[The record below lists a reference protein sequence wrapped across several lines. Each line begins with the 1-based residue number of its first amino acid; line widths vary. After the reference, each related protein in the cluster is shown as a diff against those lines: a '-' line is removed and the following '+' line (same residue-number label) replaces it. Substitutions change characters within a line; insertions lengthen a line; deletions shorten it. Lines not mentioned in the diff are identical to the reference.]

1 MTSNNEGMPSADG
14 FSLAVDDGPFAD
26 LSDQALS
33 QEELLNVLRDEGTYL
48 NVHSTTFPGGEIRG
62 QFVIDP
68 ATVDQPVQ
76 RFVARLDG
84 DQEVVPEGEPP
95 VVTDANGIAVL
106 TVDTLNATYDLN
118 LTAENL
124 DPSTLLDVGGSPVH
138 VHLGPAGQNGP
149 IALNSGIDSADG
161 PAPFADQDQR
171 IDGGDGDDDING
183 GVGDD
188 VLSGGAGNDTVSGG
202 SGDDDLSGGGGN
214 DNIFG
219 GSGNDNIAGG
229 GGQDILDGG
238 EGVDTNDFSDIGPPV
253 VASLGSGLA
262 SYQTPDGST
271 IVEQFSNFENLSGT
285 NQGDQLFGDGNAN
298 RLDGNDGDDL
308 LAGGGGDDMLY
319 GGNGNDT
326 LRGGGGNDVTDGG
339 AGIDTA
345 DFSDIGV
352 SVHANLADGTASY
365 SPNGDNQVQ
374 DQLSNI
380 ENLTG
385 SENDDTLVGDGSS
398 NLLAGNA
405 GSDTIRG
412 GDGDDVIRGDEIG
425 DGTAITVTVE
435 NLLGEGGTFQTPVW
449 FGFHDGQN
457 FDLFDQGSAAS
468 SGLERLAEDGSIEAI
483 SAEFVAQTGPGGVD
497 ATVFGAGGAI
507 APGERARQ
515 TINVTDAQGQ
525 GFFTW
530 GTMVIPSNDAFLA
543 VPDDALADPIFDEDG
558 NFIGPLVIERSGSDV
573 LDAGTEV
580 NNELGAA
587 FLNQTALNQGT
598 TEGGVVGSS
607 PGFNGSAGNPDGA
620 PVNILSGDAQTAAG
634 TIIDPNVADFTLNP
648 DEPIFRI
655 TIDQLTVEGGDD
667 DLEGG
672 RGQDTI
678 EGGGGNDRLDGG
690 EGDDQLDGGT
700 GDDRL
705 IGGQGQDAL
714 SGGDGDDSLAGDA
727 GDDRLEG
734 GTGNDH
740 LTGGENNDTF
750 IFVRET
756 GHDTVA
762 DFGHGDDRL
771 DLSAFDFDDADAALA
786 QANQQGDDVVIELD
800 SETGDRVTLTGVN
813 LDELRQSDFI
823 V

>member
-1 MTSNNEGMPSADG
+1 MPNNIDEMPSVDG
-14 FSLAVDDGPFAD
+14 FSLVVDGGPFAD

-33 QEELLNVLRDEGTYL
+33 PDELLDTLRDEGTYL
-48 NVHSTTFPGGEIRG
+48 NVHTTTFPGGEIRG

-84 DQEVVPEGEPP
+84 EQEVVPEGEPP

-106 TVDTLNATYDLN
+106 TVDTTDGSYDLN

-124 DPSTLLDVGGSPVH
+124 DPNTLLDVGGSPVH
-138 VHLGPAGQNGP
+138 VHLGPVGVNGP
-149 IALNSGIDSADG
+149 IALNSGIDSAEG
-161 PAPFADQDQR
+161 PQPFADQGQR
-171 IDGGDGDDDING
+171 IDGDDGDDDING
-183 GVGDD
+183 GAGDDVLNGGAGNDTVSGGPGDD
-188 VLSGGAGNDTVSGG
+188 VLSGGAGND
-202 SGDDDLSGGGGN
+202 
-214 DNIFG
+214 NIFG
-219 GSGNDNIAGG
+219 GSGNDTVLGG
-229 GGQDILDGG
+229 GGQDITDGG
-238 EGVDTNDFSDIGPPV
+238 EGVDTVDFSDIGAPV
-253 VASLGSGLA
+253 IASLDSGLA
-262 SYQTPDGST
+262 SYQTGAGTT
-271 IVEQFSNFENLSGT
+271 IVEQLVNFESLAGT
-285 NQGDQLFGDGNAN
+285 EQGDQLFGDGNAN
-298 RLDGNDGDDL
+298 SLAGNGGDDL
-308 LAGGGGDDMLY
+308 LAGGGGDDTLL
-319 GGNGNDT
+319 GGAGDDT

-352 SVHANLADGTASY
+352 AVEASLADGEASY
-365 SPNGDNQVQ
+365 SPAPDVGIVDT
-374 DQLSNI
+374 LIEI

-385 SENDDTLVGDGSS
+385 SENDDTLIGDGSS

-405 GSDTIRG
+405 GNDTIRG
-412 GDGDDVIRGDEIG
+412 GDGDDIIRGDEIG

-457 FDLFDQGSAAS
+457 FDLFDEGSAAS
-468 SGLERLAEDGSIEAI
+468 TGLERLAEDGSVEPI

-558 NFIGPLVIERSGSDV
+558 NFIGPLVIERTGNDV

-580 NNELGAA
+580 NNELAAA

-607 PGFNGSAGNPDGA
+607 PGFNGSAGNPDGT

-634 TIIDPNVADFTLNP
+634 TTIDPSVADFTLNP

-655 TIDQLTVEGGDD
+655 TVDQLTVEGGDD
-667 DLEGG
+667 NLEGG
-672 RGQDTI
+672 RGQDII
-678 EGGGGNDRLDGG
+678 EGGGGNDTLDGG
-690 EGDDQLDGGT
+690 DGDDQLDGGT
-700 GDDRL
+700 GDDTL
-705 IGGQGQDAL
+705 IGGQGQDVL
-714 SGGDGDDSLAGDA
+714 SGGDGDDSLIGDA
-727 GDDRLEG
+727 GDDRLESG
-734 GTGNDH
+734 AGDDH

-750 IFVRET
+750 IFVLGT
-756 GHDTVA
+756 GHDTIG
-762 DFGHGDDRL
+762 DFGNGDDRI
-771 DLSAFDFDDADAALA
+771 DLSAFDFGNADSVLD
-786 QANQQGDDVVIELD
+786 QASQQDDDVVIELD
-800 SETGDRVTLTGVN
+800 SDASDRITLTGVD
-813 LDELRQSDFI
+813 LDELRQNDFI
-823 V
+823 I